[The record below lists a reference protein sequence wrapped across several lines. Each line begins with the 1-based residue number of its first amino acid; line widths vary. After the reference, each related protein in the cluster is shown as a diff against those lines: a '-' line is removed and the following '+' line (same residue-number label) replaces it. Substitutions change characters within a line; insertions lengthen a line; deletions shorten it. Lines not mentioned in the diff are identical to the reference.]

1 MKRIIL
7 FRSILI
13 TAMFLSCE
21 YSSITTDPPPIS
33 ESESFFRLVPKPMD
47 ESGAYKTTG
56 QGSSA
61 YTCLISTLADDE
73 AHYNYWNQSFWV
85 HFPDEVEEQAGG
97 EMIYKAFSFS
107 SVYAGKKAGSWG
119 SHNNVVRA
127 VQGEIPDSE
136 LAEALLVQQLPK
148 FRKQAWRK
156 RRQEEMQNKQM
167 LLEATVSALAQ
178 SVFMQYFTTVVC
190 AGGGNQTSCAIKDIR
205 CPTCELE
212 YEEPWGG
219 GGVC

>member
-7 FRSILI
+7 FSSILI

-107 SVYAGKKAGSWG
+107 SEYAG
-119 SHNNVVRA
+119 
-127 VQGEIPDSE
+127 
-136 LAEALLVQQLPK
+136 
-148 FRKQAWRK
+148 
-156 RRQEEMQNKQM
+156 
-167 LLEATVSALAQ
+167 
-178 SVFMQYFTTVVC
+178 
-190 AGGGNQTSCAIKDIR
+190 
-205 CPTCELE
+205 
-212 YEEPWGG
+212 
-219 GGVC
+219 